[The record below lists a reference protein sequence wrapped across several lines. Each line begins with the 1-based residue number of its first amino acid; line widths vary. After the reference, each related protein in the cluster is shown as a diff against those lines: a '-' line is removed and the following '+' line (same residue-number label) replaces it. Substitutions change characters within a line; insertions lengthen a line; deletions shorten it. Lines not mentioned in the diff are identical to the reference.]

1 MPKATAQRIAI
12 VCLVLAGL
20 DIVLGQKD
28 LAMIFAG
35 IAIALGLGAGLL
47 GGRRNGKGR

>member
-20 DIVLGQKD
+20 DIVLGHAQAVF
-28 LAMIFAG
+28 LVE
-35 IAIALGLGAGLL
+35 
-47 GGRRNGKGR
+47 R